1 MHSTNDQ
8 NEFNRI
14 RKQVDEQFQPPASK
28 AMQDLRDFADV
39 AVRSWELESEQATQM
54 WAKSADLRIDDA
66 TKELIQDYLD
76 QAKHGLNPDGHYSKG
91 QDWESDTDVEWIWD
105 QWIAKGFFHTITA
118 MQKVGKSTFFL
129 DFIKAICDGKEEY
142 LNFSLFSEKKDL
154 EFVLIGPDMGRRLW
168 GTYGVKSELL
178 QINDATGKLRWHEQ
192 IAHVFTEEDE
202 YGLAK
207 SHIARYVEIANE
219 INAMGKHPVF
229 VMDSYSSMLSAAGIR
244 ASENDSQFAN
254 PLRELKLAL
263 GRTGATSLMLHH
275 SSLNSSKRSTETSNS
290 GHQAFNRVPD
300 QLLTLKWLA
309 EAGIDGTRTDRRVVL
324 SASGRTGS
332 SVSSQLLEQSL
343 DWGWSNHGK
352 IDDALKIQVALEE
365 RDRIYGDDSDC
376 FDILSTRTVN
386 GQGTTTAD
394 LSELRDTKTKG
405 RGCWSDAK
413 IRRLLCKLERKKL
426 AFVDGTV
433 ARDSGGMPWNVW
445 WTFEKM
451 VDETVGINSHKS
463 HSESI
468 NRINTA
474 FTSSPNVQNHPQTS
488 QTSQT
493 FHKSHTS
500 FYGDNAPSVRQM
512 VEDENGLNSMVVVE
526 LVPETGEVKVQAF
539 GHASAPIKTRRW
551 LVDVFPCGTFAG
563 KRGHW
568 PLDPDEEI

>member
-1 MHSTNDQ
+1 MHSTNEQNKLNRVRDQ
-8 NEFNRI
+8 VNKEF
-14 RKQVDEQFQPPASK
+14 QAPMDQ
-28 AMQDLRDFADV
+28 AMESLRSFADV
-39 AVRSWELESEQATQM
+39 AVNTWDLESEQMTQM
-54 WAKSADLRIDDA
+54 WTKSTVLGIHDA
-66 TKELIQDYLD
+66 TKELLQDYL
-76 QAKHGLNPDGHYSKG
+76 AEAREGLNPDGHYSRG
-91 QDWESDTDVEWIWD
+91 QDWEADTDVEWIWD

-129 DFIKAICDGKEEY
+129 DFIKSICDGNEEY
-142 LNFSLFSEKKDL
+142 LNFSLFSEKKNL

-168 GTYGVKSELL
+168 GTYGVKSQLL
-178 QINDATGKLRWHEQ
+178 QINNATGKLRWHEQ

-202 YGLAK
+202 YGLGK

-219 INAMGKHPVF
+219 INARGKHPVF
-229 VMDSYSSMLSAAGIR
+229 VMDSYSAMLAMAGIK
-244 ASENDSQFAN
+244 SEENTSQFSI

-275 SSLNSSKRSTETSNS
+275 SSLSSSKRSVEASNS

-309 EAGIDGTRTDRRVVL
+309 EPGIDGTRSDRRIVL

-343 DWGWSNHGK
+343 DWGWSNHGE
-352 IDDALKIQVALEE
+352 IDDAMKIQVALEE
-365 RDRIYGDDSDC
+365 RDRLSGDDSEC
-376 FDILSTRTVN
+376 FDLLSTRTIN
-386 GQGTTTAD
+386 GAGTTTAD
-394 LSELRDTKTKG
+394 LSEMRDTKTNG
-405 RGCWSDAK
+405 RGSWSDAK

-426 AFVDGTV
+426 AFVHGTV

-451 VDETVGINSHKS
+451 LEETVSINSHKS

-474 FTSSPNVQNHPQTS
+474 FTSGSNVQNQLQTS

-493 FHKSHTS
+493 SHKSA
-500 FYGDNAPSVRQM
+500 YGDNPPSERQM
-512 VEDENGLNSMVVVE
+512 VEDANGKNSLVIVE
-526 LVPETGEVKVQAF
+526 LLPETGDVRAQKF
-539 GHASAPIKTRRW
+539 GDASAPIKQMRW
-551 LVDVFPCGTFAG
+551 MLDAFPCGWHAKHNPPTFE
-563 KRGHW
+563 
-568 PLDPDEEI
+568 DDEVI